1 MTALQ
6 QIDQVSESVAK
17 SMYRLG
23 FRSLEEV
30 AEAGTDELGAIP
42 GLGGQDVALLIKQ
55 SAEET
60 MERLRQERIRA
71 AAQRTEPLTDRER
84 LLFIRGVGQ
93 RTVTLLEE
101 AGYRTVEDVLR
112 EDIDRLAIR
121 TGLGIKKAR
130 LIKQGAQYFVES
142 EQKVLDDARQEAKR
156 VAEDAASQPPKQ
168 QEH

>member
-1 MTALQ
+1 M
-6 QIDQVSESVAK
+6 
-17 SMYRLG
+17 
-23 FRSLEEV
+23 
-30 AEAGTDELGAIP
+30 
-42 GLGGQDVALLIKQ
+42 
-55 SAEET
+55 
-60 MERLRQERIRA
+60 
-71 AAQRTEPLTDRER
+71 TDRER